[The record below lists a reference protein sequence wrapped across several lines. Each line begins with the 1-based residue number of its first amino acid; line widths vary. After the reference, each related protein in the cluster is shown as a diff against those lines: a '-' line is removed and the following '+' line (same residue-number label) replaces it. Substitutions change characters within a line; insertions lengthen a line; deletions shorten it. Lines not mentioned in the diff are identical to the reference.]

1 MAEPS
6 KESIMESN
14 NKSYNWRV
22 RVTKKDALIGGIL
35 GYMMAKSDILSRY
48 LPEGEEFYIE
58 EDYKKIRRLSVD
70 TALAV
75 YLRLRDTLKNR
86 DRCDMSQFCPQCI
99 IYENDC
105 ELCHYAIYHHHC
117 MNNPSS
123 TWNKVIGSEE
133 YQARVSTRVARMFR
147 KLIKKMVR
155 EMPYVI

>member
-35 GYMMAKSDILSRY
+35 GYMKAKSDMLSRY

-58 EDYKKIRRLSVD
+58 EDYRAIRKLSVG

-75 YLRLRDTLKNR
+75 YQQPKGYLRK
-86 DRCDMSQFCPQCI
+86 S
-99 IYENDC
+99 
-105 ELCHYAIYHHHC
+105 
-117 MNNPSS
+117 
-123 TWNKVIGSEE
+123 
-133 YQARVSTRVARMFR
+133 
-147 KLIKKMVR
+147 
-155 EMPYVI
+155 